1 PLSSFLEDP
10 SSPILKGYGRIIY
23 VYLGLFFSTSSA
35 NNIQVNS
42 RSTQLLRREYS
53 NSNPETSSETAPV
66 LGSELA
72 QLPLIADEIRQ
83 SPPVVPYKTPAN
95 ITHVVEC
102 AVCLCKFEEGD
113 QIRELPCSLF
123 FHRNCLEKWLDH
135 QQTTCPLCRF
145 SLIPEETAFRLRRR
159 EQELTEELMF
169 WFSSFHGH
177 GLHSM
182 WWLRANLERC
192 SEDFGSTSEKPRD
205 AWQQSLGRGD
215 RVSPEDQRGN
225 DNQVSMRPDRTKGRD
240 AHFRL
245 YN

>member
-1 PLSSFLEDP
+1 SLLELSSPYKLQLKRLHREFDAVL
-10 SSPILKGYGRIIY
+10 SVRSLKILPVQSLKDIAESFMYI
-23 VYLGLFFSTSSA
+23 LGLFFSTSSA

-83 SPPVVPYKTPAN
+83 SLPVVPYKTPAN

-102 AVCLCKFEEGD
+102 AVCLCKIEEGD
-113 QIRELPCSLF
+113 QIRELSCSLF
-123 FHRNCLEKWLDH
+123 FHRNCLVKWLDH

-145 SLIPEETAFRLRRR
+145 SLIPEE
-159 EQELTEELMF
+159 LMF

-177 GLHSM
+177 GFHGM

-192 SEDFGSTSEKPRD
+192 SEDFGSTSENPRD
-205 AWQQSLGRGD
+205 AWQQSLGRGG
-215 RVSPEDQRGN
+215 RVSPEDQ
-225 DNQVSMRPDRTKGRD
+225 
-240 AHFRL
+240 
-245 YN
+245 

>member
-1 PLSSFLEDP
+1 LSVRSLKILPVQSLKDIAESFMY
-10 SSPILKGYGRIIY
+10 I
-23 VYLGLFFSTSSA
+23 LGLFFSTSSA

-83 SPPVVPYKTPAN
+83 SLPVVPYKTPAN

-102 AVCLCKFEEGD
+102 VVFLCKIEEGD

-123 FHRNCLEKWLDH
+123 FHINCLVKWLDH
-135 QQTTCPLCRF
+135 QQMTCPLCRF
-145 SLIPEETAFRLRRR
+145 SLIPEE
-159 EQELTEELMF
+159 LML
-169 WFSSFHGH
+169 WFSSFHNH
-177 GLHSM
+177 GFHSM

-192 SEDFGSTSEKPRD
+192 SEDFGSTSENPRD

-215 RVSPEDQRGN
+215 RVSPKDQRGN
-225 DNQVSMRPDRTKGRD
+225 DNRVSMRPDQTKGRD
-240 AHFRL
+240 AHFEL